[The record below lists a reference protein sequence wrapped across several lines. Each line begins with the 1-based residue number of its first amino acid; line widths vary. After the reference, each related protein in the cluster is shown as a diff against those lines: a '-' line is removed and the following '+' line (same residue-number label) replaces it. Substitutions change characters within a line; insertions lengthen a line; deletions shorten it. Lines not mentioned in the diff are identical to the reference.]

1 MKFLLGILCV
11 FWGVPVL
18 AQMQACPVNI
28 NFNQGN
34 LTNWWAQTG
43 IYLSGSDHNL
53 LSSRIDSTGYSS
65 LSSAPSG
72 TIGNA
77 SISEFQLSS
86 MNGIKVITS
95 NSTDYFGGFP
105 TIPTI
110 NGYKYDYSVL
120 LGSTAISKSNGNQGG
135 YYRYISYLFT
145 VPPGPTTEPYT
156 MTYAYAMVL
165 ENGTHNSDQQPEAKA
180 TLSVNGTVI
189 SCASPSYLLPTLNN
203 AQGGGT
209 GATLD
214 SAAAIA
220 EGFAPSRYPSVNA
233 NPNSPTGGHLYDV
246 WWKGWTEVTFDL
258 SPYRGQ
264 TVQLTFD
271 AENCTPGGHFAYAYF
286 AFRNTCA
293 GLQISGDT
301 VACIS
306 TPLTYSVPSLA
317 GASYDWTIPGDWT
330 VNSGAGTNIIQVTP
344 GTDAGQ
350 VIAHEVNGCADLR
363 DTIDV
368 KTVLPTLPAT
378 LGSPSEVCTGTNSTT
393 LDLSGGRGGV
403 VSWLS
408 SYNNGVSWGP
418 LADTNRS
425 YTASDLTR
433 TTTYAAL
440 IQNGQSCAVDTTNS
454 ITVTVDPKSVGG
466 TVTPPYYE
474 VCMGQNKGAI
484 LTDTGAT
491 GHATAWQSS
500 SDGGTTWADLV
511 PMDTS
516 LVYGIQ
522 NVTGDIEYRV
532 IVQSGVCPADIS
544 SIAQVKLLNAYFPVA
559 NIAPADTT
567 ICYGGSAT
575 LAASVST
582 GTSYQWTHISPLSG
596 SAGGAI
602 PYTTYDISNTATPLD
617 TSLYILT
624 ILNAGCPNALVDTF
638 VVNVYPRIIVNAG
651 NDTAVVVGQPLQFN
665 AKSNDP
671 GDTFAWTPSYGLSA
685 TNIPNPIGQYTG
697 ETTEVDYTV
706 TATAANGCTG
716 TDGIV
721 VKIFRTPPDIFVPTG
736 FTPGLN
742 IDNIFRPILV
752 GISSLDFF
760 RVYNRYG
767 QLVYSTSSTEEG
779 WDGTVNGK
787 PQPTAAYVWMV
798 QGRSYMGQTIFKK
811 GTVVL
816 MR

>member
-28 NFNQGN
+28 NFNQGT
-34 LTNWWAQTG
+34 LSNWTAETG
-43 IYLSGSDHNL
+43 IVLSGSSNL
-53 LSSRIDSTGYSS
+53 DTNSRVGESIYPNWQAS
-65 LSSAPSG
+65 
-72 TIGNA
+72 
-77 SISEFQLSS
+77 SISEYQLPS
-86 MNGIKVITS
+86 MNGVKVITS
-95 NSTDYFGGFP
+95 SSTDYYGGFP
-105 TIPTI
+105 TVPTI
-110 NGYKYDYSVL
+110 NGYQYFYSVL

-135 YYRYISYLFT
+135 YFRNITYSIN
-145 VPPGPTTEPYT
+145 VPPGPTSVPYT

-165 ENGTHNSDQQPEAKA
+165 ENGTHNSDQQPQAKA
-180 TLSVNGTVI
+180 TLSVNGTI
-189 SCASPSYLLPTLNN
+189 ITCASPSYLLPTLNN

-220 EGFAPSRYPSVNA
+220 QGFTPSRYPSVNA

-258 SPYRGQ
+258 SAYRGQ
-264 TVQLTFD
+264 QVKLTFEAD
-271 AENCTPGGHFAYAYF
+271 NCTPGGHFAYAYF

-293 GLQISGDT
+293 GLQISGDSI
-301 VACIS
+301 ACIS
-306 TPLTYSVPSLA
+306 TPITYSVPSLA
-317 GASYDWTIPGDWT
+317 GATYDWTIPGDWT
-330 VNSGAGTNIIQVTP
+330 INSGSGTNIIQVTP
-344 GTDAGQ
+344 GNDAGQ
-350 VIAHEVNGCADLR
+350 IIAHEVNGCADLR

-378 LGSPSEVCTGTNSTT
+378 LGSPNEVCTGTNSTT
-393 LDLSGGRGGV
+393 LNLSGGRGGV

-575 LAASVST
+575 LTASVST

-638 VVNVYPRIIVNAG
+638 VVNVYPRIVVNAG

-671 GDTFAWTPSYGLSA
+671 GDTFAWTPAYGLSA